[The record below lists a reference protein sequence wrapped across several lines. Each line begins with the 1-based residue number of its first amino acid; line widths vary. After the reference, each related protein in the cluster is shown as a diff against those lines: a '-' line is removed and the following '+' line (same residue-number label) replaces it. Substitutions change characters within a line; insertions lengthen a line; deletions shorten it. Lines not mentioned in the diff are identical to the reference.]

1 MKAGTTSVFIV
12 LFFLVSLELDTDLMK
27 EWMNEQWIYLYSY
40 VICWLY
46 IFVIVVLLGK
56 KMMF

>member
-56 KMMF
+56 KTMF